1 MNPPPLNFHGISRLL
16 KIASLGIGQ
25 GEGVWSQEVCGG
37 CFFSW
42 AFLFS
47 LAVLGLGSCAGF
59 SRVAVHGPL
68 VALASLREERGLS
81 GMWASAVAALGSRAQ
96 AQYL

>member
-1 MNPPPLNFHGISRLL
+1 MKPLPLNSHGISRLV
-16 KIASLGIGQ
+16 KIASLGIEQ
-25 GEGVWSQEVCGG
+25 GEGVWSQEVCCG

-47 LAVLGLGSCAGF
+47 LAVLGLGSCTGF
-59 SRVAVHGPL
+59 SRVAVCGPL
-68 VALASLREERGLS
+68 VALASLHEERGLL
-81 GMWASAVAALGSRAQ
+81 GTWASAVAAPRSRAQ